1 MADKK
6 RVLSGNFGEISYV
19 LGIVSIVMAFFQP
32 LAGLIFG
39 IVGLTFSRRKQ
50 TDMSKRSKTLNII
63 GIVLSLVLLITLVLL
78 SYYLN
83 LEGINSLFPSA

>member
-6 RVLSGNFGEISYV
+6 KEVSANFSEISYI
-19 LGIVSIVMAFFQP
+19 LGIVSIVMALFQP

-39 IVGLTFSRRKQ
+39 IIGLTFSRRKQ
-50 TDMSKRSKTLNII
+50 TGLSKKSKTLNII
-63 GIVLSLVLLITLVLL
+63 GIVLSLVLLVTVLIL

-83 LEGINSLFPSA
+83 LQGINTFFPSA